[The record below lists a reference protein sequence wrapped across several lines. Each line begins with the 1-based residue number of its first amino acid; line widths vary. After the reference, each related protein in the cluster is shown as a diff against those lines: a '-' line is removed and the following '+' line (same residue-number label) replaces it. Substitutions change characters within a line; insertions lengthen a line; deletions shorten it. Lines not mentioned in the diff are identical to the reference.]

1 MVSDFDVEFM
11 LNLIE
16 VKERRVI
23 VEERKVDVLERI
35 VVVFEK
41 KFGI

>member
-1 MVSDFDVEFM
+1 MVSDFDVVFM